1 MAQVPDR
8 FGGLPAWVL
17 AGWFLQ
23 AGMAL
28 CVDHCKRKGSKGSV
42 EGSRLT
48 WFVCVCVVEMGLFA
62 ACCIF
67 LQECFVEVQ
76 LLCSKHMW
84 WRCPVQDRA
93 ALYQPKSL
101 DDKTREH
108 VQRAVRIRKAL
119 PAFKVDRRTEKKPL
133 APSGQKSAFK
143 DWLGSEEGKQW
154 ASDRARIWAPPELGA
169 EDDAS

>member
-1 MAQVPDR
+1 MCRPLQEKR
-8 FGGLPAWVL
+8 EQGECGGFQTDL
-17 AGWFLQ
+17 
-23 AGMAL
+23 
-28 CVDHCKRKGSKGSV
+28 
-42 EGSRLT
+42 
-48 WFVCVCVVEMGLFA
+48 VCVCVVEMGLFG

-67 LQECFVEVQ
+67 LQECFVEVH

-133 APSGQKSAFK
+133 APSVQKSAFK

>member
-1 MAQVPDR
+1 MAKSR
-8 FGGLPAWVL
+8 FLHTMRTRRSRPVAEL
-17 AGWFLQ
+17 ADALDCDVGNLQ
-23 AGMAL
+23 S
-28 CVDHCKRKGSKGSV
+28 RK
-42 EGSRLT
+42 
-48 WFVCVCVVEMGLFA
+48 
-62 ACCIF
+62 
-67 LQECFVEVQ
+67 
-76 LLCSKHMW
+76 
-84 WRCPVQDRA
+84 DRA

-133 APSGQKSAFK
+133 APSVQKSAFK